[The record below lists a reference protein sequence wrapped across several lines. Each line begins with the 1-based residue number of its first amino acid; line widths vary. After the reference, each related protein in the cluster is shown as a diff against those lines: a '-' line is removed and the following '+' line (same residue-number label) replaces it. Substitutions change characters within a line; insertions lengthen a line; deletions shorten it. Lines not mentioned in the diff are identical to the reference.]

1 MIARLLAGPNYEA
14 TWQGILIV
22 IVSLTAAIA
31 YLPLVEA
38 RYSPL
43 RAAMKTLPVAALTLL
58 PLTCL
63 SKAPVALALLAA
75 ALGLSALGDLL
86 LAMKD
91 QSRYFVRGLVAF
103 LTAHVAYIAVFLPH
117 AAMPDAATLAAI
129 GAALLAASAL
139 MVWLW
144 PSLGKMRMPVF
155 AYFAVI
161 MAMVAAAFAVPAAP
175 WTLAVGAVT
184 FAVSDSLIAVR
195 KFAQPFPLIGIAV
208 WITYIAAQFMIVH
221 GVLTLLLAQ

>member
-1 MIARLLAGPNYEA
+1 MMAQLLAGPNYEA
-14 TWQGILIV
+14 WPGILIV
-22 IVSLTAAIA
+22 IVSLSAAIA

-38 RYSPL
+38 RYSLL

-58 PLTCL
+58 PLTYL
-63 SKAPVALALLAA
+63 SKAPVGLALLAA

-86 LAMKD
+86 LAVED

-117 AAMPDAATLAAI
+117 ATMPDAATLAAI

-144 PSLGKMRMPVF
+144 PSLGKMRIPVF

-161 MAMVAAAFAVPAAP
+161 MAMVAAAFTVPAAP

-221 GVLTLLLAQ
+221 GVLVTLAG